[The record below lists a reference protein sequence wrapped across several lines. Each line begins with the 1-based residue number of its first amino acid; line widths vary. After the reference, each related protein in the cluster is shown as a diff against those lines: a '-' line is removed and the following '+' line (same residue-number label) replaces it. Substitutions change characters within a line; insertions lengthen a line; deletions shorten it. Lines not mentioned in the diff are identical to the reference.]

1 MARRRRLHPKPLLDE
16 QLLRTCFDTNGIKP
30 THAKKCW
37 AHLIRNPGASISE
50 IPGLPAAA
58 YSVLETEFAVQTSKV
73 KTEQHSSDGT
83 IKLLIELQDGLDVE
97 AVVMVYDPSTR
108 TESHQAKKP
117 GKKKAAAGH
126 RATLCVSSQVGC
138 KMGCS
143 FCATGT
149 MGLLG
154 DLTGGEILE
163 QLVHAQAASKLPIRN
178 VVFMGM
184 GEPLNNYDN
193 GAKRNDKLSRS
204 ACSIILFSCV
214 QRLDTGKQ
222 YNICCFFGA

>member
-1 MARRRRLHPKPLLDE
+1 MVKHRRLHPKPLFDE
-16 QLLRTCFDTNGIKP
+16 ALLLKCFDQHGIKLS
-30 THAKKCW
+30 HAKKCW
-37 AHLIRNPGASISE
+37 RYLLRHPQASISE
-50 IPGLPAAA
+50 VPGLPALAYEVLAA
-58 YSVLETEFAVQTSKV
+58 EFAVLTSKV
-73 KTEQHSSDGT
+73 KVEQRSTDGT
-83 IKLLIELQDGLDVE
+83 IKLLIELQDGLEIE

-108 TESHQAKKP
+108 TESHQETNK
-117 GKKKAAAGH
+117 GKGAH

-163 QLVHAQAASKLPIRN
+163 QLIHASAASKLPIRN

-184 GEPLNNYDN
+184 GEPLNNYDH
-193 GAKRNDKLSRS
+193 GPQHS
-204 ACSIILFSCV
+204 ARERKALFD
-214 QRLDTGKQ
+214 RKKGPA
-222 YNICCFFGA
+222 FP